1 MTKKVFK
8 AAFISSLPVLMG
20 YSAMGMAAGILLFNQ
35 PLLSIYSPGSDQ
47 TAVNVRS
54 QGFLKL
60 LWVGGPY
67 FLCGIMEC
75 VSGALKGMSRSISSM
90 VISIFGSC
98 VLRIVW
104 IYAVCPFFPTTDPN
118 NIAVLYLAYPVTW
131 IITTAGLAVF
141 LVIAYK
147 QTIKK
152 RNADLEDLGSV

>member
-1 MTKKVFK
+1 
-8 AAFISSLPVLMG
+8 
-20 YSAMGMAAGILLFNQ
+20 
-35 PLLSIYSPGSDQ
+35 
-47 TAVNVRS
+47 
-54 QGFLKL
+54 
-60 LWVGGPY
+60 
-67 FLCGIMEC
+67 
-75 VSGALKGMSRSISSM
+75 M

-98 VLRIVW
+98 VLRILW